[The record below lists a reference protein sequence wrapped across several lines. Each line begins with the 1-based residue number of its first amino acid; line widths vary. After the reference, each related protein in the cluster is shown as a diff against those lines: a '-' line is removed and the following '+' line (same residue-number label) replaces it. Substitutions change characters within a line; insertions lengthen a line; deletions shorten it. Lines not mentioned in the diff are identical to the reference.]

1 MTHSAVTTRVSGV
14 TDESRGAAVRIRRE
28 HLGMT
33 ASDLARLAG
42 VDRGKL
48 RKFESGEDEPSP
60 RWIGQ
65 VERALDDFEA
75 ESGYKPGE
83 VESEAAGASPIRLT
97 FHDAFGIGEIIAEG
111 PADKPD
117 ELIAAVSKLMAEL
130 RDKGARD

>member
-1 MTHSAVTTRVSGV
+1 MTHAVARTTLGRV
-14 TDESRGAAVRIRRE
+14 TDMSRGGAVRARRE

-75 ESGYKPGE
+75 EAGYKPGE
-83 VESEAAGASPIRLT
+83 VVSEASSTAQPIRLT
-97 FHDAFGIGEIIAEG
+97 FHDAWGIGEIIAEG

-130 RDKGARD
+130 RERGQQ